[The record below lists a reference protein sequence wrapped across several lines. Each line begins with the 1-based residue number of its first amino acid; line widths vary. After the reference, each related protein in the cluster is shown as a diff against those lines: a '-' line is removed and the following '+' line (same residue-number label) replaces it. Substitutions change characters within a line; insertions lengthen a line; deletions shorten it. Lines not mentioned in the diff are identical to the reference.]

1 MKEYKIKERLHIF
14 KKLKSIE
21 IDLIAIGFAYMNT
34 DERKWERIKKARML
48 LIDVLNEVY
57 KELEEAGAFKR
68 KEGRNGKEDESKKEE
83 KSEKEG
89 NN

>member
-1 MKEYKIKERLHIF
+1 MKDYEIKRELHIF

-21 IDLIAIGFAYMNT
+21 IDLMVIGFSYMDS

-48 LIDVLNEVY
+48 VIDVLNEVY

-68 KEGRNGKEDESKKEE
+68 KEGRKWQRKQQ
-83 KSEKEG
+83 
-89 NN
+89 

>member
-1 MKEYKIKERLHIF
+1 MKDYEIKRELHIF

-21 IDLIAIGFAYMNT
+21 IDLIVIGFAYMDT

-57 KELEEAGAFKR
+57 KELEEVGAFKK
-68 KEGRNGKEDESKKEE
+68 KEGKEWQRKHQ
-83 KSEKEG
+83 
-89 NN
+89 